1 MPVELNTEMLDAP
14 IPGQSLTNEPGAYP
28 WEKPPKLNTVDEVI
42 SNYLPLFN
50 NKDIVI
56 DLLNQMEAGIPIT
69 SMVSLITKS
78 GTMAGL
84 HSIDTGLLAS
94 PVLVEMLISVADAS
108 DVDYVIGTEKVDS
121 VKPRMSSIRAT
132 LKDFAPTEDV
142 PEMVEE
148 EPMKELPEE
157 PMGMMARRE
166 V

>member
-1 MPVELNTEMLDAP
+1 MPVEFNTEMIDAP
-14 IPGQSLTNEPGAYP
+14 IPGQSLTNEPGSYP

-42 SNYLPLFN
+42 SNYLPMFN
-50 NKDIVI
+50 NEDMVI

-69 SMVSLITKS
+69 SIVSLITKS
-78 GTMAGL
+78 GTMIGL

-132 LKDFAPTEDV
+132 LKDFD
-142 PEMVEE
+142 PELEMPEVVKE
-148 EPMKELPEE
+148 EPMEELPKE